1 MKILVA
7 GSCAVL
13 LASFVQGHALNAAAS
28 CESLSSL
35 ALANMTITLA
45 QTVPAGEFTPPGAT
59 PPPPGSPFAR
69 MLSSLPAFCRV
80 AATLKPSFDSDI
92 KIEVWLP
99 ASGWNGKF
107 QGVGNGGFGGRISYG
122 AMVTALNRGY
132 ATAST
137 DTGHVGSGVDG
148 SWALGHPE
156 RVIDFGYR
164 AIHEMTVTA
173 KAIVQAF
180 YDRGA
185 RLSYFVG
192 CSNGGRQGLMEAQR
206 YPTDYNAI
214 VAGAP
219 VNFISHLAPGKLWFA
234 AATLKDPASF
244 IPPSQYPLINRA
256 ALAACD
262 ARDGVTDG
270 LINDPTRC
278 DFDPKTLLCQ
288 GAASETCLTAAQVEA
303 VNKIYGGLKNPR
315 TGQDIYPG
323 MTRGSELG
331 WAAMVGGPNPHPF
344 STEPFKYFV
353 FDDPNWDWRTF
364 DFDVDVARTDAK
376 LAASQN
382 AVDPNLK
389 AFKSRGGKIIMYDGW
404 NADDNIALNS
414 VNYYNSVSKV
424 FGAKQTDEF
433 LRLFMAPGMGHCG
446 GGSGPNTFDALTALE
461 QWVEQNKAP
470 EKIVASHSTNG
481 VVDRTRP
488 LCPYP
493 QLAQYKGTGSIDDA
507 ANFVCKAR

>member
-1 MKILVA
+1 MKILAA

-13 LASFVQGHALNAAAS
+13 LATLVQGQTLNAAAS

-35 ALANMTITLA
+35 TLANTTITLA
-45 QTVPAGEFTPPGAT
+45 QTVPAGEF
-59 PPPPGSPFAR
+59 
-69 MLSSLPAFCRV
+69 SLPTTGAALARRFGNLPALCRV
-80 AATLKPSFDSDI
+80 AATLKPSSDSDI

-99 ASGWNGKF
+99 TSGWNGKF
-107 QGVGNGGFGGRISYG
+107 QGVGNGGFAGSISYG

-156 RVIDFGYR
+156 RVVDFGYR
-164 AIHEMTVTA
+164 AIHEATVKA

-192 CSNGGRQGLMEAQR
+192 CSQGGRQGLMEAQR

-214 VAGAP
+214 VVGAP
-219 VNFISHLAPGKLWFA
+219 VNFVTHLVAGKLWIA
-234 AATLKDPASF
+234 SATLKDPASF
-244 IPPSQYPLINRA
+244 IPPTQYRLINQA

-303 VNKIYGGLKNPR
+303 VKKIYSGLKNPR
-315 TGQDIYPG
+315 TGRDIYPG
-323 MTRGSELG
+323 MARGSELG
-331 WAAMVGGPNPHPF
+331 WAAMAGGPNPHPF
-344 STEPFKYFV
+344 STEPFKYLV
-353 FDDPNWDWRTF
+353 FGDPNWDWRTF
-364 DFDVDVARTDAK
+364 DFDADVAKTDAK
-376 LAASQN
+376 LASHN

-414 VNYYNSVSKV
+414 VNYYNSVFRV

-446 GGSGPNTFDALTALE
+446 GGPGPNTFDALTALE
-461 QWVEQNKAP
+461 PWVEQNKAP
-470 EKIVASHSTNG
+470 ETFVASHSTNG

-493 QLAQYKGTGSIDDA
+493 QVAQYKGVGSTDDA
-507 ANFVCKAR
+507 ANFACKAP